1 MTPEQ
6 IAAVRER
13 TERVPPGP
21 WQWELYFNGEH
32 PDWLSGPGQQ
42 QVLMLHEE
50 DEATDGVLEFIARAR
65 EDVPTLLDEIAFLT
79 EHLDRA
85 NADYEA
91 CVQSHQKVN
100 MNHDV
105 MLGLLC
111 DLEDAE
117 QQGTVAMP
125 GALWQRIKAFLDSE

>member
-6 IAAVRER
+6 IVEIKARADAA
-13 TERVPPGP
+13 TPGP
-21 WQWELYFNGEH
+21 WSAVQEAEGEAWH
-32 PDWLSGPGQQ
+32 CATGKWVWHAPSRTTFWTEADAK
-42 QVLMLHEE
+42 LMAH
-50 DEATDGVLEFIARAR
+50 ARQDIPA
-65 EDVPTLLDEIAFLT
+65 LLDEIAFLQ
-79 EHLDRA
+79 ERLDRA

-100 MNHDV
+100 VHHEV

-117 QQGTVAMP
+117 QQGTVTMP